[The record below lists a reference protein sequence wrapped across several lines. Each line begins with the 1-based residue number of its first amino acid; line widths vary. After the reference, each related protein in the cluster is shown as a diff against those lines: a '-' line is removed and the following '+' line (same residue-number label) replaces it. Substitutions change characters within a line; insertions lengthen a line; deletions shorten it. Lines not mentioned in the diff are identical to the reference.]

1 VVIEFDFCTSVGDRS
16 WELGEDGEGGFLGN
30 TAGEEWSWISA
41 PNQYFWPNG
50 THSIVER
57 SIPDGNKATRHH
69 LHS

>member
-1 VVIEFDFCTSVGDRS
+1 MGKEDSLGIQLVRDGVGFQHQTSK
-16 WELGEDGEGGFLGN
+16 
-30 TAGEEWSWISA
+30 
-41 PNQYFWPNG
+41 YFWPNG